1 LKEVV
6 NLMSEFEKSELVAY
20 AVDVVTAYV
29 SNNTVS
35 ASELPQLISS
45 VHGAL
50 TATFAP
56 APVAAE
62 KPVPAV
68 PVKKS
73 ITPDYL
79 ISLEDGRRY
88 KSLKRH
94 LGGRGLTPAEYRTK
108 WGLPTDYPMVAPN
121 YAKAR
126 SELAK
131 AAGLGQRRKPAPAPV
146 KASKGKAAPAK
157 AARGRKAA

>member
-1 LKEVV
+1 
-6 NLMSEFEKSELVAY
+6 MSEFNKSELVAY

-29 SNNTVS
+29 GNNTVNS
-35 ASELPQLISS
+35 ADLPQIISS
-45 VHGAL
+45 VHAAL

-56 APVAAE
+56 APAAPA

-68 PVKKS
+68 SPKKS
-73 ITPDYL
+73 ITADYL

-94 LGGRGLTPAEYRTK
+94 LGGRGLTPVEYRIK
-108 WGLPTDYPMVAPN
+108 WGLPADYPMVAPN

-126 SELAK
+126 SALAK
-131 AAGLGQRRKPAPAPV
+131 AAGLGLRRKPKPAPAKTT
-146 KASKGKAAPAK
+146 KAKAAPAK
-157 AARGRKAA
+157 AGRGRKAA

>member
-1 LKEVV
+1 
-6 NLMSEFEKSELVAY
+6 MSEFDKSELVAY

-29 SNNTVS
+29 GNNTVS
-35 ASELPQLISS
+35 AAELPQIISS

-50 TATFAP
+50 IATFAP
-56 APVAAE
+56 APAAPP

-68 PVKKS
+68 SAKKS

-94 LGGRGLTPAEYRTK
+94 LGGRGLTPVEYRIK
-108 WGLPTDYPMVAPN
+108 WGLPADYPMVAPN

-126 SELAK
+126 SALAK
-131 AAGLGQRRKPAPAPV
+131 AAGLGLRRKPKAAPAKTT
-146 KASKGKAAPAK
+146 KAKAAPAK
-157 AARGRKAA
+157 AARRRRAA